1 MIVSNFESLY
11 SDIIYV
17 DWQVRLFDLLSSL
30 NYDIHVKPHPGSH
43 SKFPHNLK
51 NFFDIKFCNNSIEE
65 EIKSVDL
72 LIFDCL
78 QTSAFLTAIKT
89 NIPIIF
95 LNIKEIDIKK
105 IAISFIKKRCGYADC
120 YLDKNNKIKINQKNI
135 SKAVDESLNLTQ
147 NKSFYNYYFN

>member
-1 MIVSNFESLY
+1 M
-11 SDIIYV
+11 
-17 DWQVRLFDLLSSL
+17 
-30 NYDIHVKPHPGSH
+30 
-43 SKFPHNLK
+43 
-51 NFFDIKFCNNSIEE
+51 
-65 EIKSVDL
+65 

-78 QTSAFLTAIKT
+78 QTSAFLIAIKT

-105 IAISFIKKRCGYADC
+105 IAISSIKKRCGYVDC